1 MLHCATLWDS
11 NFFVHHQDYYCA
23 MPAVLSRVL
32 PNAKFIVLMQN
43 PVTRLYSH
51 YLHTCANRHC
61 SKVLFKLPI
70 ITGMVDM
77 ITHDGIAKLRFG
89 TRTFFVHHQDYCA
102 MPAVLSRVLPNAKFI
117 VLMRN
122 PVTSHYLHTCADR
135 HCSKVLFK
143 LPKQLQQYASNFH
156 REVVADV
163 EHFKGNRSLY
173 ECVND
178 NRFRSIAC
186 GGVGFR
192 ITVGLLCPSLQVW
205 LQFYPKEY
213 FLLLTTEDISADPH
227 SLMTKITQSFSE

>member
-61 SKVLFKLPI
+61 SKVLFKLP
-70 ITGMVDM
+70 
-77 ITHDGIAKLRFG
+77 
-89 TRTFFVHHQDYCA
+89 
-102 MPAVLSRVLPNAKFI
+102 
-117 VLMRN
+117 
-122 PVTSHYLHTCADR
+122 
-135 HCSKVLFK
+135 
-143 LPKQLQQYASNFH
+143 KQLQQYAPNFH

-163 EHFKGNRSLY
+163 KHFKGNRSLY
-173 ECVND
+173 ECVNA
-178 NRFRSIAC
+178 NGFRSIAC

-192 ITVGLLCPSLQVW
+192 ITVGLYYVHLSKW
-205 LQFYPKEY
+205 LQFYPKEH
-213 FLLLTTEDISADPH
+213 FLFLRTKDISADPH
-227 SLMTKITQSFSE
+227 